1 MGIIIKQSIRGSI
14 WSYIGVLVA
23 FVTTSYLYPNY
34 LDTDTVGL
42 FGLLIAYSTLFGQLS
57 LLGIH
62 GVASRLFPHFRSKET
77 GHHGFLF
84 IASIFIVV
92 GFALFLLAY
101 LIISPALIASNQEQS
116 KLFADYIYLLVPLTF
131 FTMLFIF
138 LDTYNKLLYD
148 AVFGTFMQEF
158 AQRVGLF
165 LITLLFAFQLISLHQ
180 LVLGYALVVSV
191 KGIIMLIHLYNKKEL
206 TFKPDFQFLTKPLKK
221 EIVSVAIFSV
231 LGGLGSMLVF
241 NIDKIIINQLL
252 NLSETGV
259 YTIAFYFGT
268 LVVIPSR
275 PLLKIAGTLIADAW
289 KDNDLDKIK
298 SIYYKSCINQ
308 FIIGSFLFLGIWA
321 NIDNI
326 LSILGDDYLQSK
338 WVIFFIGIGYL
349 FDMLTGANAQ
359 VIAFSRHYRVS
370 LYFMLSLVVIV
381 LALLL
386 ALIPIWGITGA
397 AIAIA
402 SALFLNNLMRFIFLY
417 RKYKLQPFN
426 YRFLLAIGFFIAVY
440 FLQRFI
446 PQQNLVLDIFIRGT
460 VITTLSVIFFSLIPI
475 SEEVQT
481 VKKEV
486 WKRIESVLKPS
497 KN

>member
-1 MGIIIKQSIRGSI
+1 MGIIIKQSIQGSI

-42 FGLLIAYSTLFGQLS
+42 FGLLVAYSTLFGQLS

-101 LIISPALIASNQEQS
+101 LIFSPALIASNQEQS

-165 LITLLFAFQLISLHQ
+165 LITLLFAFQLITLHQ
-180 LVLGYALVVSV
+180 LVLGYALVVSA
-191 KGIIMLIHLYNKKEL
+191 KGIIMLIHLHNKKEL

-221 EIVSVAIFSV
+221 EILSVAIFSA

-252 NLSETGV
+252 NLSETGI

-275 PLLKIAGTLIADAW
+275 PLQKIAGALIADAW
-289 KDNDLDKIK
+289 KDNDLAKIK

-326 LSILGDDYLQSK
+326 LNILGNDYLQSK

-359 VIAFSRHYRVS
+359 VIAFSRYYRVS

-402 SALFLNNLMRFIFLY
+402 TALLLNNLMRFIFLY

-426 YRFLLAIGFFIAVY
+426 ISFLFVAVFFIGIYLLLSLIPQQDLILDLFIRGSIISISSLLMILLTPVSIDIKQLLLAIWIK
-440 FLQRFI
+440 I
-446 PQQNLVLDIFIRGT
+446 
-460 VITTLSVIFFSLIPI
+460 
-475 SEEVQT
+475 
-481 VKKEV
+481 
-486 WKRIESVLKPS
+486 
-497 KN
+497 KNTQIH